1 MDLKDLRCVA
11 MIAETGSFV
20 AAAERLNMSQPSVS
34 ARIRRLE
41 ADLGTELFARSAR
54 GVSPTAQGEELLRHA
69 RSILRQM
76 QDAEADMLAFNASP
90 VGLVRVGLPTSLT
103 AGLTSP
109 LLELCMAEIP
119 NVKLRIVESMS
130 GYIEQWLQDGTLDLG
145 ITFGSRPPSDIVIEP
160 LAREDLL
167 LVGKDQ
173 AAMAPHL
180 DTNGNVPFVSLANV
194 PLILPAPEHG
204 LRILVEDVARQQAV
218 RLGVVVEIDAFGE
231 IQRLVARGLGYTVM
245 SSAAFQYGYRPDL
258 AAALILR
265 PSVSRVVNLTTGA
278 GRTPSRAVSEVAQR
292 LKSVVQMRV
301 KEDGWLAHPII

>member
-180 DTNGNVPFVSLANV
+180 DANGNVPFVSLANV